1 VAFSPFVVICTESEL
16 RNFGKIVTRNYLNTL
31 MDQKRRTFLEK
42 VKATIPKYSML
53 SGGET
58 VLVGL
63 SGGPDSV
70 CLLSVLNAL
79 KNELNL
85 KLHAV
90 YVDHG
95 LRPDETPLEIEFCR
109 KLCQEMSLPFIA
121 RTIDVKTYA
130 KEQGMNMQEAA
141 RDLRYRIFDEVFHG
155 IKADKIALGHTA
167 DDQMETF
174 FMRFFRGSG
183 PGGLS
188 GIPPVRAKII
198 RPLIEV
204 ERQEIEEFLEVQGL
218 HYIVDSSN
226 LKEDYFRNRL
236 RLSLMQE
243 FKKINPRMAQT
254 VSRTMDILREE
265 ERYFDIAVTKA
276 LMKLISR
283 KTDLRIELFL
293 TPMESMDKAILRRV
307 LRRAINETKGLR
319 GMGFVHIEDIM
330 GMIKEGKPGDRL
342 SLPKGLRVI
351 RNYATLV
358 ITSEMPQR
366 METAMLNV
374 PGQAVMEDI
383 KAVIKASLE
392 ERVEGYGD
400 GKTVAVFDA
409 DRTGTTLLVRPR
421 EKGDCFYPAGFGK
434 RKKLQDFFVDEKVPR
449 DERDAIPL
457 ILSGNDIVWIAGYR
471 GDERFRVTEGT
482 KRFLKLEFKKAL

>member
-1 VAFSPFVVICTESEL
+1 
-16 RNFGKIVTRNYLNTL
+16 
-31 MDQKRRTFLEK
+31 MDQKQNTFLEK
-42 VKATIPKYSML
+42 VKTTIAKHSML

-79 KNELNL
+79 KEELNL

-95 LRPDETPLEIEFCR
+95 LRPDETPREIEFCR
-109 KLCQEMSLPFIA
+109 KLCEGMSLLFST

-130 KEQGMNMQEAA
+130 KEQRMNMQEAA
-141 RDLRYRIFDEVFHG
+141 RDLRYRVLDELFHE
-155 IKADKIALGHTA
+155 IKADRIALGHTA

-204 ERQEIEEFLEVQGL
+204 ERQDIEEFLEAHGINYV
-218 HYIVDSSN
+218 VDSSN

-236 RLSLMQE
+236 RLSLIQE

-254 VSRTMDILREE
+254 LSRTMDILREE
-265 ERYFDIAVTKA
+265 ERYFDLTVTKA

-293 TPMESMDKAILRRV
+293 VPMESMDKVILRRV
-307 LRRAINETKGLR
+307 LRRAIGETKGLR
-319 GMGFVHIEDIM
+319 GMEFVHIENIM

-342 SLPKGLRVI
+342 FLPKGLRVI
-351 RNYATLV
+351 KNYATLL

-366 METAMLNV
+366 METVTLSV

-383 KAVIKASLE
+383 KAVLNASLE
-392 ERVEGYGD
+392 ERVGNCGD
-400 GKTVAVFDA
+400 GKTVVVFDA
-409 DRTGTTLLVRPR
+409 DRTGTALLVRPR
-421 EKGDCFYPAGFGK
+421 EKGDFFYPLGFGK
-434 RKKLQDFFVDEKVPR
+434 RKKLQDFFVDGKVPR

-471 GDERFRVTEGT
+471 GDERFKVTEGT
-482 KRFLKLEFKKAL
+482 KRFLKLEFKRKL

>member
-1 VAFSPFVVICTESEL
+1 MDKEPNSRKYA
-16 RNFGKIVTRNYLNTL
+16 GIVSQNYSNMS
-31 MDQKRRTFLEK
+31 MDQKRNTFLEK
-42 VKATIPKYSML
+42 VKATIAKYSML

-70 CLLSVLNAL
+70 CLLSVLNSL
-79 KNELNL
+79 KEELNL

-95 LRPDETPLEIEFCR
+95 LRPDETPDEIEFCR
-109 KLCQEMSLPFIA
+109 KLCQEMSVPFTA

-130 KEQGMNMQEAA
+130 RELGMNLQEAA
-141 RDLRYRIFDEVFHG
+141 RELRYKIFDELFHE
-155 IKADKIALGHTA
+155 IKAERIALGHTA

-183 PGGLS
+183 PGGLA

-198 RPLIEV
+198 RPLIEI
-204 ERQEIEEFLEVQGL
+204 ERQEIEEFLKVRGL

-226 LKEDYFRNRL
+226 LKEDYLRNRL
-236 RLSLMQE
+236 RLSFIRE
-243 FKKINPRMAQT
+243 FKKINPRIAQT
-254 VSRTMDILREE
+254 LSRTMDILREE
-265 ERYFDIAVTKA
+265 ERYFEIAVTKA

-293 TPMESMDKAILRRV
+293 APMESMDKVILRRV
-307 LRRAINETKGLR
+307 LRRAIDQTKGLR
-319 GMGFVHIEDIM
+319 GMGFQHIEDVM
-330 GMIKEGKPGDRL
+330 EMIRKGRPGDRL

-351 RNYATLV
+351 KNYATLV
-358 ITSEMPQR
+358 MTSEIPQR
-366 METAMLNV
+366 METVSLCV
-374 PGQAVMEDI
+374 PGQAVMSDI
-383 KAVIKASLE
+383 KAVINASLE

-400 GKTVAVFDA
+400 GKTAVLLDA
-409 DRTGTTLLVRPR
+409 DRTGTALLVRPR
-421 EKGDCFYPAGFGK
+421 EKGDFFYPLGFGK
-434 RKKLQDFFVDEKVPR
+434 RKKVQDFFVDRKVPR
-449 DERDAIPL
+449 DERDSIPL

-471 GDERFRVTEGT
+471 GDERFKVTEGT
-482 KRFLKLEFKKAL
+482 KRFLKLEFRRKL